1 MTAAEQAR
9 DVAVMAAE
17 ARKKVASEDAL
28 AASEEKRAN
37 ILRGEGEAA
46 RKKLVMAAD
55 GALQQKLAA
64 YVETQKVWADAF
76 AKRNVP
82 TTVFGGSGA
91 GTSGDSDASAF
102 MQMMTVQAAKQLSVS
117 TGIGGGP

>member
-1 MTAAEQAR
+1 
-9 DVAVMAAE
+9 
-17 ARKKVASEDAL
+17 
-28 AASEEKRAN
+28 
-37 ILRGEGEAA
+37 
-46 RKKLVMAAD
+46 MAAD

-82 TTVFGGSGA
+82 TTVFGNSGA
-91 GTSGDSDASAF
+91 GGDSDASAF

-117 TGIGGGP
+117 TAIGERP